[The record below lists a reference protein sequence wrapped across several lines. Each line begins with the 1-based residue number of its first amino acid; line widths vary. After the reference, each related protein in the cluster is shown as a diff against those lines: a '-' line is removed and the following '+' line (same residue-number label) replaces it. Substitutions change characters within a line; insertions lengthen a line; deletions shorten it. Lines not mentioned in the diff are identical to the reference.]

1 MPRDVVV
8 RGVLVTLMLSAPL
21 ARAQDVEPG
30 RRVFAGR
37 CANCHGTEGAGG
49 ELGPSI
55 VGRVPLRNDQELEAV
70 IREGVPGSG
79 MPAFPTLAR
88 AEATDLVAFLRTL
101 HPRSSA
107 GPRRANVT
115 ITGGRTLE
123 GIVLNQSHGELQLL
137 GDDRA
142 VHLLRET
149 TKGQY
154 REVTSQTDW
163 PAYNGQTERQP
174 LQPAHGHHRR
184 ERRPPWCSVDLQRCR
199 TPPSC
204 R

>member
-70 IREGVPGSG
+70 IREGVSGSG
-79 MPAFPTLAR
+79 MPAFPTLSR
-88 AEATDLVAFLRTL
+88 AELTDLVPFLRTL
-101 HPRSSA
+101 RPRSSA
-107 GPRRANVT
+107 GPRRASVT
-115 ITGGRTLE
+115 LAAGRTLA
-123 GIVLNQSHGELQLL
+123 GIVLNQSHGEWQML

-142 VHLLRET
+142 VHLLRQAS
-149 TKGQY
+149 KGQY
-154 REVTSQTDW
+154 REVTSQSEW
-163 PAYNGQTERQP
+163 P
-174 LQPAHGHHRR
+174 
-184 ERRPPWCSVDLQRCR
+184 
-199 TPPSC
+199 
-204 R
+204 